1 MLISIFFMRLIFNVK
16 NRRKIMLTV
25 ILGKIFNR
33 LSLDV
38 NSRLTI
44 ISAHAVIGTLV
55 ILVAGIWDAVN
66 HIQNSPEFFWSDPHI
81 VVYSGV
87 FMVAIASIFSVN
99 LLMKNSIHG
108 ILKRGMQLVIIGSDM
123 QIISGFGDSISHDV
137 FGIDGLLSLT
147 HQPLEIGI
155 VLSALGGFLIIK
167 ARQNSNLK
175 AFLPFS
181 IVTFL
186 LVTSWLG
193 FNFALYF
200 GHYVQCIPI
209 HLIFSSGCSVL

>member
-1 MLISIFFMRLIFNVK
+1 
-16 NRRKIMLTV
+16 MLTV
-25 ILGKIFNR
+25 ILGKVFNN
-33 LSLDV
+33 LSLAS
-38 NSRLTI
+38 NSQLVI
-44 ISAHAVIGTLV
+44 ISTLAVIGPIL
-55 ILVAGIWDAVN
+55 ILVAGIWDAIN

-81 VVYSGV
+81 VVYGGV
-87 FMVAIASIFSVN
+87 FMVAIAAVFSIN

-108 ILKRGMQLVIIGSDM
+108 ILKRGMQLVIVGSIM
-123 QIISGFGDSISHDV
+123 QIIFGFGDSIPHDV

-186 LVTSWLG
+186 LITSWLG

-209 HLIFSSGCSVL
+209 HLIFSSGCSIL

>member
-1 MLISIFFMRLIFNVK
+1 
-16 NRRKIMLTV
+16 MLTV
-25 ILGKIFNR
+25 ILGKIFNH
-33 LSLDV
+33 LSLDL

-44 ISAHAVIGTLV
+44 ISIHAVIGTLV

-108 ILKRGMQLVIIGSDM
+108 ILKRGMQLVITGSVI
-123 QIISGFGDSISHDV
+123 QIISGFGDSISHDM

-167 ARQNSNLK
+167 ASQNSNLNV
-175 AFLPFS
+175 FLPFS
-181 IVTFL
+181 IVIFL
-186 LVTSWLG
+186 LITSWLG

-209 HLIFSSGCSVL
+209 HLIFSSGCSIL

>member
-1 MLISIFFMRLIFNVK
+1 
-16 NRRKIMLTV
+16 MLTV
-25 ILGKIFNR
+25 ILGKVFNH
-33 LSLDV
+33 LSLSS
-38 NSRLTI
+38 NSQLVI
-44 ISAHAVIGTLV
+44 ISILAVIGPIL
-55 ILVAGIWDAVN
+55 ILVAGIWDAIN

-87 FMVAIASIFSVN
+87 FMVAIAAVFSIN

-108 ILKRGMQLVIIGSDM
+108 ILKRGMQLVIIGSVM
-123 QIISGFGDSISHDV
+123 QIIFGFGDSISHDV

-175 AFLPFS
+175 VFLPFS

>member
-1 MLISIFFMRLIFNVK
+1 MLTTLLEKVSNRLCLKSNSQLSIISILAVTGPLI
-16 NRRKIMLTV
+16 
-25 ILGKIFNR
+25 
-33 LSLDV
+33 
-38 NSRLTI
+38 
-44 ISAHAVIGTLV
+44 
-55 ILVAGIWDAVN
+55 ILVAGIWDAIN

-81 VVYSGV
+81 VVYAGV
-87 FMVAIASIFSVN
+87 TLVAVASLFSIN
-99 LLMKNSIHG
+99 LLIKNSING
-108 ILKRGMQLVIIGSDM
+108 ILKRGLQLVIVGSIM
-123 QIISGFGDSISHDV
+123 QIVSGFGDSISHDM

-167 ARQNSNLK
+167 SRQNTNLN

-186 LVTSWLG
+186 LMSTWLA

-200 GHYVQCIPI
+200 GHYIQCMPI

>member
-1 MLISIFFMRLIFNVK
+1 MFTTLIEKVSDRLCLKSNTQLSIISIL
-16 NRRKIMLTV
+16 
-25 ILGKIFNR
+25 
-33 LSLDV
+33 
-38 NSRLTI
+38 
-44 ISAHAVIGTLV
+44 AVIGPLV
-55 ILVAGIWDAVN
+55 ILVAGIWDAIN

-81 VVYSGV
+81 VVYAGV
-87 FMVAIASIFSVN
+87 TLVAVASLFSIN
-99 LLMKNSIHG
+99 LLIKNSING
-108 ILKRGMQLVIIGSDM
+108 ILKRGLQLVIVGSIM
-123 QIISGFGDSISHDV
+123 QIVSGFGDSISHDM

-167 ARQNSNLK
+167 SRQNTNLN

-186 LVTSWLG
+186 LMTTWLA

-200 GHYVQCIPI
+200 GHYIQCMPI

>member
-1 MLISIFFMRLIFNVK
+1 
-16 NRRKIMLTV
+16 MLTV
-25 ILGKIFNR
+25 ILGKVFKH
-33 LSLDV
+33 LSLAS
-38 NSRLTI
+38 NSQLVI
-44 ISAHAVIGTLV
+44 ISILAVIGPIL
-55 ILVAGIWDAVN
+55 ILVAGIWDAIN

-81 VVYSGV
+81 IVYSGV
-87 FMVAIASIFSVN
+87 FMVAIAAVFSIN

-108 ILKRGMQLVIIGSDM
+108 ILKRGMQLVIIGSVM

-155 VLSALGGFLIIK
+155 VLSTLGGFLIIK

-200 GHYVQCIPI
+200 GHYIQCIPI
-209 HLIFSSGCSVL
+209 HLIFSSGCSIL

>member
-1 MLISIFFMRLIFNVK
+1 MLTTLIEKVSNRLCIKSYLQLSIISIL
-16 NRRKIMLTV
+16 
-25 ILGKIFNR
+25 
-33 LSLDV
+33 
-38 NSRLTI
+38 
-44 ISAHAVIGTLV
+44 AVTGPLV
-55 ILVAGIWDAVN
+55 ILTAGIWDAIN

-81 VVYSGV
+81 AVYTGV
-87 FMVAIASIFSVN
+87 TMVAVASLFSVN
-99 LLMKNSIHG
+99 LLIKNSING
-108 ILKRGMQLVIIGSDM
+108 ILKRGLQLVVIGSIM
-123 QIISGFGDSISHDV
+123 QIVSGFGDSISHDM

-167 ARQNSNLK
+167 SRQNTSLK

-181 IVTFL
+181 IITFL
-186 LVTSWLG
+186 LMTTWLA

-200 GHYVQCIPI
+200 GHYIQCMPI

>member
-1 MLISIFFMRLIFNVK
+1 
-16 NRRKIMLTV
+16 MLTV
-25 ILGKIFNR
+25 ILGKIFNS

-108 ILKRGMQLVIIGSDM
+108 ILKRGMQLVIIGSVI
-123 QIISGFGDSISHDV
+123 QVISGFGDSISHDM

-167 ARQNSNLK
+167 ASQNSNLK
-175 AFLPFS
+175 IFLPFS

>member
-1 MLISIFFMRLIFNVK
+1 
-16 NRRKIMLTV
+16 MLTV
-25 ILGKIFNR
+25 ILGKVFKHI
-33 LSLDV
+33 SLAS
-38 NSRLTI
+38 NSQLVI
-44 ISAHAVIGTLV
+44 ISTLAVIGPIL
-55 ILVAGIWDAVN
+55 ILVAGIWDAIN

-87 FMVAIASIFSVN
+87 FMVAIAAVFSIN

-108 ILKRGMQLVIIGSDM
+108 ILKRGMQLVIIGSVM

-155 VLSALGGFLIIK
+155 VLSTLGGFLIIK

-175 AFLPFS
+175 VFLPFS

>member
-1 MLISIFFMRLIFNVK
+1 MLTSLLEKVSNRLCLKSNSQLSIISILAVTGPLI
-16 NRRKIMLTV
+16 
-25 ILGKIFNR
+25 
-33 LSLDV
+33 
-38 NSRLTI
+38 
-44 ISAHAVIGTLV
+44 
-55 ILVAGIWDAVN
+55 ILVAGIWDAIN

-81 VVYSGV
+81 VVYAGV
-87 FMVAIASIFSVN
+87 TLVAVASLFSIN
-99 LLMKNSIHG
+99 LLIKNSING
-108 ILKRGMQLVIIGSDM
+108 ILKRGLQLVIIGSIM
-123 QIISGFGDSISHDV
+123 QIISGFGDSISHDM

-167 ARQNSNLK
+167 SRQNTNLN

-186 LVTSWLG
+186 LMTTWLA

-200 GHYVQCIPI
+200 GHYIQCMPI

>member
-1 MLISIFFMRLIFNVK
+1 
-16 NRRKIMLTV
+16 MLTV

-55 ILVAGIWDAVN
+55 ILIAGIWDAVN

-99 LLMKNSIHG
+99 LLMKNSIRG
-108 ILKRGMQLVIIGSDM
+108 ILKRGMQLVIIGSVI
-123 QIISGFGDSISHDV
+123 QVISGFGDSISHDM

-167 ARQNSNLK
+167 ASQNSNLK
-175 AFLPFS
+175 IFLPFS

>member
-1 MLISIFFMRLIFNVK
+1 MLTTLLEKVSNRLCLKSNSQLSIISIL
-16 NRRKIMLTV
+16 
-25 ILGKIFNR
+25 
-33 LSLDV
+33 
-38 NSRLTI
+38 
-44 ISAHAVIGTLV
+44 AVTGPLV
-55 ILVAGIWDAVN
+55 ILVAGIWDAIN

-81 VVYSGV
+81 VVYAGV
-87 FMVAIASIFSVN
+87 TLVAVASLFSIN
-99 LLMKNSIHG
+99 LLKKNHING
-108 ILKRGMQLVIIGSDM
+108 ILKRGLQLVIIGSIM
-123 QIISGFGDSISHDV
+123 QIISGFGDSISHDM

-167 ARQNSNLK
+167 SRQNTNLN

-186 LVTSWLG
+186 LMTTWLA

-200 GHYVQCIPI
+200 GHYIQCMPI

>member
-1 MLISIFFMRLIFNVK
+1 MLTTLLEKVSNRLCLKSNSQLSIISILAVTGPLI
-16 NRRKIMLTV
+16 
-25 ILGKIFNR
+25 
-33 LSLDV
+33 
-38 NSRLTI
+38 
-44 ISAHAVIGTLV
+44 
-55 ILVAGIWDAVN
+55 ILVAGIWDAIN

-81 VVYSGV
+81 VVYAGV
-87 FMVAIASIFSVN
+87 TLVAVASLFSIN
-99 LLMKNSIHG
+99 LLIKNSING
-108 ILKRGMQLVIIGSDM
+108 ILKRGLQLVIVGSII
-123 QIISGFGDSISHDV
+123 QIVSGFGDSISHDM

-167 ARQNSNLK
+167 SRQNTNLK

-186 LVTSWLG
+186 LMTTWLA

-200 GHYVQCIPI
+200 GHYIQCMPI

>member
-1 MLISIFFMRLIFNVK
+1 MLTTLLQKVSSRLCLKSNSQLSIISIL
-16 NRRKIMLTV
+16 
-25 ILGKIFNR
+25 
-33 LSLDV
+33 
-38 NSRLTI
+38 
-44 ISAHAVIGTLV
+44 AVIGPLV
-55 ILVAGIWDAVN
+55 ILVAGVWDAIN

-81 VVYSGV
+81 VVYAGV
-87 FMVAIASIFSVN
+87 TMVAIASIFSVN

-108 ILKRGMQLVIIGSDM
+108 ILKRGLQLIIIGSIM
-123 QIISGFGDSISHDV
+123 QIISGFGDSISHDM

-167 ARQNSNLK
+167 SRQNTDLK

-186 LVTSWLG
+186 LMTTWLA

-200 GHYVQCIPI
+200 GHYIQCMPI

>member
-1 MLISIFFMRLIFNVK
+1 MLTTLLEKVSNRLCLKSNSQLSIISIL
-16 NRRKIMLTV
+16 
-25 ILGKIFNR
+25 
-33 LSLDV
+33 
-38 NSRLTI
+38 
-44 ISAHAVIGTLV
+44 AVIGPLI
-55 ILVAGIWDAVN
+55 ILVAGIWDAIN

-81 VVYSGV
+81 VVYAGV
-87 FMVAIASIFSVN
+87 TLVAVASLFSIN
-99 LLMKNSIHG
+99 LLIKNSING
-108 ILKRGMQLVIIGSDM
+108 ILKRGLQLVIVGSIM
-123 QIISGFGDSISHDV
+123 QIVSGFGDSISHDM

-167 ARQNSNLK
+167 SRQNTNLN

-186 LVTSWLG
+186 LMTTCLA

-200 GHYVQCIPI
+200 GHYIQCMPI

>member
-1 MLISIFFMRLIFNVK
+1 
-16 NRRKIMLTV
+16 MLTV

-38 NSRLTI
+38 NSWLTI

-55 ILVAGIWDAVN
+55 ILIAGIWDAVN

-108 ILKRGMQLVIIGSDM
+108 ILKRGMQLVIIGSVI
-123 QIISGFGDSISHDV
+123 QVISGFGDSISHDM

-167 ARQNSNLK
+167 ASQNSNLK
-175 AFLPFS
+175 IFLPFS

>member
-1 MLISIFFMRLIFNVK
+1 MLTTLLQKVSSRLCLKSNSQLSIISIL
-16 NRRKIMLTV
+16 
-25 ILGKIFNR
+25 
-33 LSLDV
+33 
-38 NSRLTI
+38 
-44 ISAHAVIGTLV
+44 AVIGPLV
-55 ILVAGIWDAVN
+55 ILVAGVWDAIN

-81 VVYSGV
+81 VVYAGV
-87 FMVAIASIFSVN
+87 TMVAIASLFSINV
-99 LLMKNSIHG
+99 LMKNSIHG
-108 ILKRGMQLVIIGSDM
+108 ILKRGLQLIMIGSIM
-123 QIISGFGDSISHDV
+123 QIISGFGDSISHDM

-167 ARQNSNLK
+167 SRQNTDLK

-186 LVTSWLG
+186 LMTTWLA

-200 GHYVQCIPI
+200 GHYIQCIPI

>member
-1 MLISIFFMRLIFNVK
+1 
-16 NRRKIMLTV
+16 
-25 ILGKIFNR
+25 
-33 LSLDV
+33 
-38 NSRLTI
+38 
-44 ISAHAVIGTLV
+44 
-55 ILVAGIWDAVN
+55 
-66 HIQNSPEFFWSDPHI
+66 
-81 VVYSGV
+81 
-87 FMVAIASIFSVN
+87 MVAIASIFSVN

-108 ILKRGMQLVIIGSDM
+108 ILKRGMQLVIIGSVI
-123 QIISGFGDSISHDV
+123 QIISGFGDSISHDM

-167 ARQNSNLK
+167 ANQNLHLK

-186 LVTSWLG
+186 LITSWLG

-200 GHYVQCIPI
+200 AHYVQCIPI
-209 HLIFSSGCSVL
+209 HLIFSSGCSIL

>member
-1 MLISIFFMRLIFNVK
+1 MLTTLLEKVSNRLCLKSNSQLSIISILAVTGPLI
-16 NRRKIMLTV
+16 
-25 ILGKIFNR
+25 
-33 LSLDV
+33 
-38 NSRLTI
+38 
-44 ISAHAVIGTLV
+44 
-55 ILVAGIWDAVN
+55 ILVAGIWDAIH

-81 VVYSGV
+81 VVYAGV
-87 FMVAIASIFSVN
+87 TLVAVASLFSIN
-99 LLMKNSIHG
+99 LLIKNSING
-108 ILKRGMQLVIIGSDM
+108 ILKRGLQLVIIGSIM
-123 QIISGFGDSISHDV
+123 QIVSGFGDSISHDM

-167 ARQNSNLK
+167 SRQNTNLN

-186 LVTSWLG
+186 LMTTWLA

-200 GHYVQCIPI
+200 GHYIQCMPI

>member
-1 MLISIFFMRLIFNVK
+1 
-16 NRRKIMLTV
+16 MLTV
-25 ILGKIFNR
+25 ILEKVFSH
-33 LSLDV
+33 LSLDS
-38 NSRLTI
+38 NSQLSM
-44 ISAHAVIGTLV
+44 ISILAVTGPLV
-55 ILVAGIWDAVN
+55 ILVAGIWDAIN
-66 HIQNSPEFFWSDPHI
+66 HLQNSPEFFWSDPHI

-87 FMVAIASIFSVN
+87 FMVTIAAIFSVN
-99 LLMKNSIHG
+99 LLVKNSIQG
-108 ILKRGMQLVIIGSDM
+108 ILKRGMQLVIIGSIM
-123 QIISGFGDSISHDV
+123 QIISGFGDSISHDM

-175 AFLPFS
+175 VFLPFS

-186 LVTSWLG
+186 LITSWLG
-193 FNFALYF
+193 FNLTLYF

-209 HLIFSSGCSVL
+209 HLIFSSGCSIL

>member
-1 MLISIFFMRLIFNVK
+1 MLTTLIEKVSNRLCIKSYLQLSIISIL
-16 NRRKIMLTV
+16 
-25 ILGKIFNR
+25 
-33 LSLDV
+33 
-38 NSRLTI
+38 
-44 ISAHAVIGTLV
+44 AVTGPLV
-55 ILVAGIWDAVN
+55 ILTAGIWDAIN

-81 VVYSGV
+81 AVYTGV
-87 FMVAIASIFSVN
+87 TMVAVASLFSVN
-99 LLMKNSIHG
+99 LLIKNSING
-108 ILKRGMQLVIIGSDM
+108 ILKRGLQLVVIGSIM
-123 QIISGFGDSISHDV
+123 QIVSGFGDSISHDM

-167 ARQNSNLK
+167 SGQNTNLK

-186 LVTSWLG
+186 LMTTWLA

-200 GHYVQCIPI
+200 GYYIQCMPI

>member
-1 MLISIFFMRLIFNVK
+1 
-16 NRRKIMLTV
+16 MLTV

-33 LSLDV
+33 LSLDL

-44 ISAHAVIGTLV
+44 ISIHAVIGTLV

-87 FMVAIASIFSVN
+87 FMVAIAAVFSIN

-108 ILKRGMQLVIIGSDM
+108 ILKRGMQLVIVGSIM

-175 AFLPFS
+175 VFLPFS

-209 HLIFSSGCSVL
+209 HLIFSSGCSIL

>member
-1 MLISIFFMRLIFNVK
+1 MLTTLLGKVSNRLCLKSNSQLSIISILAVTGPLI
-16 NRRKIMLTV
+16 
-25 ILGKIFNR
+25 
-33 LSLDV
+33 
-38 NSRLTI
+38 
-44 ISAHAVIGTLV
+44 
-55 ILVAGIWDAVN
+55 ILVAGIWDAIN

-81 VVYSGV
+81 VVYAGV
-87 FMVAIASIFSVN
+87 TLVAVASLFSIN
-99 LLMKNSIHG
+99 LLIKNPING
-108 ILKRGMQLVIIGSDM
+108 ILKRGLQLVIIGSIM
-123 QIISGFGDSISHDV
+123 QIVSGFGDSISHDM

-167 ARQNSNLK
+167 SRQNTNLN

-186 LVTSWLG
+186 LMTTWLA

-200 GHYVQCIPI
+200 GHYIQCMPI

>member
-1 MLISIFFMRLIFNVK
+1 
-16 NRRKIMLTV
+16 MLTV
-25 ILGKIFNR
+25 ILGKVFNHF
-33 LSLDV
+33 SLAS
-38 NSRLTI
+38 NSHLVI
-44 ISAHAVIGTLV
+44 ISTLAVIGPIV

-66 HIQNSPEFFWSDPHI
+66 HLQNSPEFFWSDPHI

-87 FMVAIASIFSVN
+87 FMVAIAAVFSIN

-108 ILKRGMQLVIIGSDM
+108 ILKRGMQLVIIGSII
-123 QIISGFGDSISHDV
+123 QIISGFGDSISHDI

-175 AFLPFS
+175 AFLPIS

-186 LVTSWLG
+186 LITSWLG

-209 HLIFSSGCSVL
+209 HLIFSSGCSIL

>member
-1 MLISIFFMRLIFNVK
+1 V
-16 NRRKIMLTV
+16 LTV
-25 ILGKIFNR
+25 ILGKVFNH
-33 LSLDV
+33 LSLDS

-44 ISAHAVIGTLV
+44 ISTHAVIGTLV

-87 FMVAIASIFSVN
+87 FMVAIAAVFSIN

-108 ILKRGMQLVIIGSDM
+108 ILKRGMQLVIIGSVM

-167 ARQNSNLK
+167 SRQNSNLK
-175 AFLPFS
+175 VFLPFS

>member
-1 MLISIFFMRLIFNVK
+1 MLTTLLEKVSNRLCLKSNSQLSIISIL
-16 NRRKIMLTV
+16 
-25 ILGKIFNR
+25 
-33 LSLDV
+33 
-38 NSRLTI
+38 
-44 ISAHAVIGTLV
+44 AVTGPLV
-55 ILVAGIWDAVN
+55 ILVAGIWDAIN

-81 VVYSGV
+81 VVYAGV
-87 FMVAIASIFSVN
+87 TLVAVASLFSIN
-99 LLMKNSIHG
+99 LLIKNHING
-108 ILKRGMQLVIIGSDM
+108 ILKRGLQLVIIGSIM
-123 QIISGFGDSISHDV
+123 QIISGFGDSISHDM

-167 ARQNSNLK
+167 SRQNTNLR

-186 LVTSWLG
+186 LMTTWLA

-200 GHYVQCIPI
+200 GHYIQCMPI

>member
-1 MLISIFFMRLIFNVK
+1 MLTTLLEKVSNRLCLKSNSQLSIISILAVTGPLI
-16 NRRKIMLTV
+16 
-25 ILGKIFNR
+25 
-33 LSLDV
+33 
-38 NSRLTI
+38 
-44 ISAHAVIGTLV
+44 
-55 ILVAGIWDAVN
+55 ILVAGIWDAIN

-81 VVYSGV
+81 VVYAGV
-87 FMVAIASIFSVN
+87 TLVAVASLFSIN
-99 LLMKNSIHG
+99 LLIKNSING
-108 ILKRGMQLVIIGSDM
+108 ILKRGFQLVIIGSIM
-123 QIISGFGDSISHDV
+123 QIVSGFGDSISHDM

-167 ARQNSNLK
+167 SRQNTNLN

-186 LVTSWLG
+186 LMTTWLA

-200 GHYVQCIPI
+200 GHYIQCMPI

>member
-1 MLISIFFMRLIFNVK
+1 MLTTLLEKVSKRLCLKSNSQLSIISIL
-16 NRRKIMLTV
+16 
-25 ILGKIFNR
+25 
-33 LSLDV
+33 
-38 NSRLTI
+38 
-44 ISAHAVIGTLV
+44 AVTGPLV
-55 ILVAGIWDAVN
+55 ILVAGIWDAIN

-81 VVYSGV
+81 VVYAGV
-87 FMVAIASIFSVN
+87 TLVAVASLFSIN
-99 LLMKNSIHG
+99 LLIKNSING
-108 ILKRGMQLVIIGSDM
+108 ILKRGLQLVIIGSIM
-123 QIISGFGDSISHDV
+123 QIISGFGDSISHDM

-167 ARQNSNLK
+167 SRQNTNLR

-186 LVTSWLG
+186 LMTTWLA

-200 GHYVQCIPI
+200 GHYIQCMPI

>member
-1 MLISIFFMRLIFNVK
+1 MLTTLLEKVSNRLCLKSNSQLSIISILAVTGPLI
-16 NRRKIMLTV
+16 
-25 ILGKIFNR
+25 
-33 LSLDV
+33 
-38 NSRLTI
+38 
-44 ISAHAVIGTLV
+44 
-55 ILVAGIWDAVN
+55 ILVAGIWDAIN

-81 VVYSGV
+81 VVYAGV
-87 FMVAIASIFSVN
+87 TLVAVASLFSIN
-99 LLMKNSIHG
+99 LLIKNSING
-108 ILKRGMQLVIIGSDM
+108 ILKRGLQLVIVGSIM
-123 QIISGFGDSISHDV
+123 QIVSGFGDSISHDM

-167 ARQNSNLK
+167 SRQNTNLN

-186 LVTSWLG
+186 LMTTWLA

-200 GHYVQCIPI
+200 GHYIQCMPI
-209 HLIFSSGCSVL
+209 HLIFSSGCSIL